1 MKILNFYML
10 LLKKLLEEETV
21 SGKDFEDMYKKHMG
35 IEEKFEVTEE
45 VKTEEVNL
53 ETEEVNS
60 EVVEETVEKVEIE
73 ENKEN

>member
-10 LLKKLLEEETV
+10 LLEEETV

-35 IEEKFEVTEE
+35 IEEKVEVTEE
-45 VKTEEVNL
+45 VKTEEVKP
-53 ETEEVNS
+53 EEVTS